1 MSTPTPTGPTPTP
14 PGGELLPLISLAVE
28 HVFDT
33 LGRQSV
39 FAPTILAVAAD
50 GQRGMWEHPDLEPE
64 QAAATVAT
72 ISPRPTR
79 AVAVFDGEVETADGP
94 RPAVAVEAFDA
105 AALASTRM
113 VFPYLPGVA
122 AAGIAARVDGD
133 PQVVANGPNP
143 LFG

>member
-1 MSTPTPTGPTPTP
+1 MGAPGP
-14 PGGELLPLISLAVE
+14 
-28 HVFDT
+28 
-33 LGRQSV
+33 
-39 FAPTILAVAAD
+39 
-50 GQRGMWEHPDLEPE
+50 PE
-64 QAAATVAT
+64 QAAATVAK

-79 AVAVFDGEVETADGP
+79 AVAVFDGEIETADGP

>member
-33 LGRQSV
+33 LGRQPV

-64 QAAATVAT
+64 QAAATVAK

-79 AVAVFDGEVETADGP
+79 AVAVFDGEIETADGP

-113 VFPYLPGVA
+113 VFPLSL
-122 AAGIAARVDGD
+122 IHI
-133 PQVVANGPNP
+133 
-143 LFG
+143 

>member
-1 MSTPTPTGPTPTP
+1 MLNFPKDIS
-14 PGGELLPLISLAVE
+14 EARILISNDYYPALRQPQVE
-28 HVFDT
+28 VVNEAIREVT
-33 LGRQSV
+33 ERGIV
-39 FAPTILAVAAD
+39 TAD

-64 QAAATVAT
+64 QAAATVAK

-79 AVAVFDGEVETADGP
+79 AVAVFDGEIETADGP